1 MNIKNNIKIL
11 LEGGL
16 PLSFVSKL
24 NVNQIKLLSEKYSKK
39 ERNEVEIKIDPKNP
53 KDVAFAKNQGI
64 MDDAGNVKTNLEET
78 GMEDLAV
85 GLEASGKIDPNTAV
99 ALSMDSDKNEV
110 TEKFQSRD
118 QQQLFWSRCKK
129 CKNKNCK
136 WCTLANEFSKKTL
149 KKDYEN
155 MPEKKDE
162 VTEKFLEDSIVE
174 MVENYLTPKMTKGE
188 IMSSISKKINKN
200 PKMKKP
206 IGKVY
211 SMGKEM
217 GESDSDIDK
226 NDFMS
231 VLNNVFKNF
240 GYDERK
246 N

>member
-1 MNIKNNIKIL
+1 

-64 MDDAGNVKTNLEET
+64 MDDAGNVKTNLEEN

-99 ALSMDSDKNEV
+99 G
-110 TEKFQSRD
+110 
-118 QQQLFWSRCKK
+118 LFWARCNK

-136 WCTLANEFSKKTL
+136 WCSLAKEFSSKTT
-149 KKDYEN
+149 KKDYET
-155 MPEKKDE
+155 MPQNKDE

-174 MVENYLTPKMTKGE
+174 MVESYLTPKMTKKE
-188 IMSSISKKINKN
+188 IMSSIQNKIGKTQ
-200 PKMKKP
+200 KMKKP
-206 IGKVY
+206 IGKVF

-217 GESDSDIDK
+217 SETDSGLEK
-226 NDFMS
+226 NDFMFA
-231 VLNNVFKNF
+231 LNNVFKNL

>member
-1 MNIKNNIKIL
+1 MNIKNSIKIL

-64 MDDAGNVKTNLEET
+64 MDDAGNVKTNLEEN

-99 ALSMDSDKNEV
+99 ALSMDSNKNEV
-110 TEKFQSRD
+110 TEKFQSKD
-118 QQQLFWSRCKK
+118 QQGLFWARCNK

-136 WCTLANEFSKKTL
+136 WCSLSKEFSSKTT
-149 KKDYEN
+149 KKDYET
-155 MPEKKDE
+155 MPQNKDE

-174 MVENYLTPKMTKGE
+174 MVESYLTPKMTKKE
-188 IMSSISKKINKN
+188 IMSSIQNKIGKSH
-200 PKMKKP
+200 KMKKP
-206 IGKVY
+206 IGKVF

-217 GESDSDIDK
+217 SETDSGLEK
-226 NDFMS
+226 NDFMFA
-231 VLNNVFKNF
+231 LNNVFKNL